1 MRPFV
6 LWLIWQNEYTRQ
18 RYHIGNLLHDGE
30 KYVFYY
36 EHSRK
41 RRGLLEALENGYKPH
56 LAFRDMERKYVSD
69 KLFGPFERRL
79 PDRRR
84 PDFLEILRTYGLPR
98 DCTDMDLLRA
108 TGGKLATDSYEF
120 VAPIYVSGNHFDFD
134 FYVAGWRYYEGN
146 RVIQHLK
153 VGDEVHFRLEPENRQ
168 DSKAVEVLTD
178 KGCKLG
184 YIPAFYSEFMFN
196 LIQNNGR
203 YTARIESI
211 HVEAFPQRKVNIS
224 VYGEFFPSCQTQD
237 LDMLHQISLEV
248 I

>member
-6 LWLIWQNEYTRQ
+6 LWLIWQNECTRQ
-18 RYHIGNLLHDGE
+18 RYHIGNLLHDGD

-36 EHSRK
+36 ERSRK
-41 RRGLLEALENGYKPH
+41 RRGLFEALENGYQPH
-56 LAFRDMERKYVSD
+56 LSFPDIGKKYVSNR
-69 KLFGPFERRL
+69 LFGPFERRL

-98 DCTDMDLLRA
+98 DCTDMDMLRA

-134 FYVAGWRYYEGN
+134 FYVAGWRYYEGDQ
-146 RVIQHLK
+146 VVQHLK

-168 DSKAVEVLTD
+168 DSQAVEV
-178 KGCKLG
+178 
-184 YIPAFYSEFMFN
+184 FMFN

-203 YTARIESI
+203 YMARIESI

-224 VYGEFFPSCQTQD
+224 VYGELLPSCQTQD
-237 LDMLHQISLEV
+237 LDMLHEISLEV